1 MDGLILDLVGTVVTV
16 IALLF
21 TGIQVLLLVSE
32 IRQNKK
38 WNTQNAAFNYCM
50 SYSELEANIDEK
62 CINSFLENL
71 AKATPDMP
79 VDLKSKQS
87 KKAVKDITIIL
98 QYFERLS
105 VGLVCGYFD
114 EEVVRRVMNRTF
126 VETYNRYRPY
136 IEYRRKITSS
146 KICSHFDRVANT
158 WENIPVSYP
167 YRTVP
172 SAKKHRQVNS

>member
-79 VDLKSKQS
+79 VDLK
-87 KKAVKDITIIL
+87 
-98 QYFERLS
+98 
-105 VGLVCGYFD
+105 
-114 EEVVRRVMNRTF
+114 
-126 VETYNRYRPY
+126 
-136 IEYRRKITSS
+136 
-146 KICSHFDRVANT
+146 
-158 WENIPVSYP
+158 
-167 YRTVP
+167 
-172 SAKKHRQVNS
+172 RQ

>member
-1 MDGLILDLVGTVVTV
+1 MDRLILDLVGTVVTV

-21 TGIQVLLLVSE
+21 TGIQVFLLVSE
-32 IRQNKK
+32 IKQNKK
-38 WNTQNAAFNYCM
+38 WNAQNAAFNYCM

-62 CINSFLENL
+62 CINSFLEKL

-126 VETYNRYRPY
+126 VETYKRYKPY
-136 IEYRRKITSS
+136 IEYRREITSS
-146 KICSHFDRVANT
+146 RICSHFDRVANT
-158 WENIPVSYP
+158 WENIPVAYP